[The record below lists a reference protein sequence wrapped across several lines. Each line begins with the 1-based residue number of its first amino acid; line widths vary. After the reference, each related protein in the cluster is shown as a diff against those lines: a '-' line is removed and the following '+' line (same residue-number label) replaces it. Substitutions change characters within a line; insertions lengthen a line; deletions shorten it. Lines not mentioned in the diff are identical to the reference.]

1 MPAAVQDPA
10 CEGERT
16 SERNQ
21 KLCKYVCK
29 YSKNPNH
36 VPIKNLKKTLY
47 IRYYIGS
54 TRKNPNHVPIKNL
67 KKTLYIRYYIGS
79 TRKNDRTM
87 QPPTNEGDVR
97 IY

>member
-54 TRKNPNHVPIKNL
+54 TRKN
-67 KKTLYIRYYIGS
+67 
-79 TRKNDRTM
+79 DRTM